1 MFCHDCHLKYSQVND
16 DPSIY
21 LVEQA
26 DIGPHLPHAFSSLAG
41 YYDNTFR
48 FMVQEKL
55 EQLQKAMMPSD
66 EMQEGVVE
74 RVQAGLYT

>member
-21 LVEQA
+21 LVDQA
-26 DIGPHLPHAFSSLAG
+26 DIEPHLLHAFSSLAS
-41 YYDNTFR
+41 YYENTFR
-48 FMVQEKL
+48 FMVQGKL
-55 EQLQKAMMPSD
+55 EQLQKAMMPTD